1 MRAATS
7 RPSVDPSLERCLNGP
22 VRRPPGLFVAASLGL
37 CWPAAA
43 LTPPPVVAVFE
54 LRDGQGRLSAEERS
68 QITRYF
74 RVKLTERA
82 SFPVVPEAELK
93 RAIADQQAES
103 YKECYDEACQIE
115 IGREVAAQKSLA
127 LELVSVGARCILTAT
142 LFDLA
147 KATSERA
154 ASVDSACDASA
165 LAQAVS
171 ALADQLGPSP
181 GYAPRLEPQTAAA
194 PAETPGA
201 ERVRVRVQTTDEG
214 RQFEVSLFD
223 ADGRER
229 RCSPA
234 LRVADVCHLGSGRIG
249 QAQVTVRVPELG
261 IAQATLPFDETH
273 TQAVVE
279 VGVGRSWW
287 AYGAWWMG
295 GSMGVGGL
303 MCLGLGAGAGSSTDA
318 SRLDKQSFLLVTG
331 TVLSVVGAAVFATGF
346 FLPRPIDID
355 EHLLETPGT

>member
-1 MRAATS
+1 MPRA
-7 RPSVDPSLERCLNGP
+7 L
-22 VRRPPGLFVAASLGL
+22 GLFLAASFGL
-37 CWPAAA
+37 CWPAVA

-54 LRDGQGRLSAEERS
+54 LRDAQDRLSAEERS

-115 IGREVAAQKSLA
+115 VGREVAAQKSLA

-142 LFDLA
+142 LFDLT

-154 ASVDSACDASA
+154 ASVEAACDAPA
-165 LAQAVS
+165 LTQAVAELVEKLGPGGGAAGPAAQAR
-171 ALADQLGPSP
+171 P
-181 GYAPRLEPQTAAA
+181 APVPAAS
-194 PAETPGA
+194 A
-201 ERVRVRVQTTDEG
+201 ERVRVRVQTTDEE
-214 RQFEVSLFD
+214 RQFEVSMFD

-234 LRVADVCHLGSGRIG
+234 LRAADVCHLGSGRVG
-249 QAQVTVRVPELG
+249 SAQVTVRVPDVG

-303 MCLGLGAGAGSSTDA
+303 VSLGLGAGAGSSTDT
-318 SRLDKQSFLLVTG
+318 SRIDKQSFLLVTG
-331 TVLSVVGAAVFATGF
+331 TVLSLVGAAVFATGF

>member
-1 MRAATS
+1 MRRPQTLLAATLLAF
-7 RPSVDPSLERCLNGP
+7 SLP
-22 VRRPPGLFVAASLGL
+22 AVAA
-37 CWPAAA
+37 
-43 LTPPPVVAVFE
+43 TPPVVAVFE
-54 LRDGQGRLSAEERS
+54 LRDAQGRLTLEERS

-82 SFPVVPEAELK
+82 AFPVVPEAELK

-142 LFDLA
+142 FFDLV

-154 ASVDSACDASA
+154 ASVDAACEASA
-165 LAQAVS
+165 LAAAAS
-171 ALADQLGPSP
+171 ELADKLGP
-181 GYAPRLEPQTAAA
+181 GGTFAPRSDLRAA
-194 PAETPGA
+194 PTGAEARDPSA
-201 ERVRVRVQTTDEG
+201 ERVRVRVQTKDED

-223 ADGRER
+223 VDGRER

-234 LRVADVCHLGSGRIG
+234 LRAADVCHLGSGRVG
-249 QAQVTVRVPELG
+249 QAQVTVRVPDLG
-261 IAQATLPFDETH
+261 VAQATLPFDETH

-295 GSMGVGGL
+295 GSMGLGGL
-303 MCLGLGAGAGSSTDA
+303 ISLGLGAGGVATPSSS
-318 SRLDKQSFLLVTG
+318 SRIDGNSFLLVTG
-331 TVLSVVGAAVFATGF
+331 TVFSLVGAALFTTGF
-346 FLPRPIDID
+346 LLPRPIDID
-355 EHLLETPGT
+355 EHLLEAPGT